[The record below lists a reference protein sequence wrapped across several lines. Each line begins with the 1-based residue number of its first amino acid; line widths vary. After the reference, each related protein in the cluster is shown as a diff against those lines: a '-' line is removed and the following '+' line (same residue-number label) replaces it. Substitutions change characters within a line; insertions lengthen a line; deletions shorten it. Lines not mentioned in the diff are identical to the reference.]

1 MEEEKE
7 KEMEEEKEEER
18 ASGDCL
24 SLKPLAYIQ
33 AHTMYARVCVRVCVC
48 ARVFRLQAPP
58 LRFEHSTPPPC
69 SLTVV
74 LLCMLSLCEQINTA
88 IT

>member
-7 KEMEEEKEEER
+7 KEMEEEEEKR
-18 ASGDCL
+18 ASSDCL

-48 ARVFRLQAPP
+48 
-58 LRFEHSTPPPC
+58 EG
-69 SLTVV
+69 
-74 LLCMLSLCEQINTA
+74 I
-88 IT
+88 

>member
-48 ARVFRLQAPP
+48 
-58 LRFEHSTPPPC
+58 EG
-69 SLTVV
+69 
-74 LLCMLSLCEQINTA
+74 I
-88 IT
+88 

>member
-1 MEEEKE
+1 MPLLLLQAQKVEEEKE

-48 ARVFRLQAPP
+48 
-58 LRFEHSTPPPC
+58 EG
-69 SLTVV
+69 
-74 LLCMLSLCEQINTA
+74 I
-88 IT
+88 